1 MIAESKI
8 KELKA
13 QLSKATLRSES
24 VKDDSTS
31 AGVYTTGMSTI
42 PTVNDQKQPSDH
54 KASSSHVGMQT
65 LVTEGDQLEDASEI
79 KVGNF
84 TVNKYPS

>member
-13 QLSKATLRSES
+13 QLSKVTLRSES

-31 AGVYTTGMSTI
+31 AGVYTAGMSTI
-42 PTVNDQKQPSDH
+42 PTVNDQK
-54 KASSSHVGMQT
+54 
-65 LVTEGDQLEDASEI
+65 
-79 KVGNF
+79 
-84 TVNKYPS
+84 